1 MAFLTNLKNFMFEE
15 APAKNNE
22 LQEKV
27 DINEKQPSNNASKTN
42 AIRSIKTHI
51 IKTMGLLTF
60 TSYNREAFIAPEY
73 NLDEI
78 REASEADSYIK
89 MALMKYSYL
98 IYKAGWTLK
107 GEDEKVSYL
116 NQRFRMMS
124 FSTGKPMDILF
135 QEVADDMVRY
145 SNAFLVKARVDSIPG
160 INAKP
165 IFGNKKV
172 IGGYYRVDPAS
183 IVIERDKSGNVKRY
197 RQGYGDN
204 ERYFSP
210 NDMIHFYMD
219 RDANNAFGTPR
230 IIAALEDVQLLRKI
244 EGNVVSLIYRFS
256 RPIFHW
262 KIGLNQQGMQATD
275 PEIDEA
281 KRKAESMSY
290 ESMVVTNEKTEIKA
304 VGAEGTALNAEGY
317 LKYFEERVWTAL
329 GVSATQMGRGTDKSS
344 ADSMDEQAHDVVKY
358 IQRIL
363 SALYEN
369 FVLGELLLE
378 GGYNP
383 ISNENDL
390 VKYEF
395 EEISLDT
402 KIKKEN
408 HEMTRFQGNMTT
420 LEEARRTMGM
430 KDTPEDEE
438 RLYKN
443 LIEKNAR
450 LAEIDRTA
458 EHQKEMQEMSLNA
471 QREMAKENAKAA
483 ASNKAETK
491 TGSKGGSTK
500 PKSTKQQG
508 PNKDAEN
515 KNRPENQHGKTSVK
529 IKESLDMQEKTF
541 TACSKKN
548 FKKEYTQLFK
558 KYSNLRNDIKEGED
572 IDLLM
577 PISREDMAN
586 QIFKYINTYSMEG
599 VTDALNAVQKLEGK
613 HLVMPSTYPILEDFY
628 DEVKTSLKSTLVSI
642 KEKLQD
648 EENDID
654 AVFDTYEYRIR
665 FLTDFVIRKVY
676 WYSYIKTGA
685 ELGIEKAYVL
695 FNSKDDKKGNNT
707 IVDTKAFTYDDI
719 PAYHAFCNC
728 ELTFSKKEYD
738 KHKEKLDNE

>member
-1 MAFLTNLKNFMFEE
+1 MALLKNLKNFMFEE
-15 APAKNNE
+15 NVKPNNA
-22 LQEKV
+22 LSI
-27 DINEKQPSNNASKTN
+27 DEKQKQSNNAAKKNTIS
-42 AIRSIKTHI
+42 AIKSHI
-51 IKTMGLLTF
+51 IKSMGLLTF

-78 REASEADSYIK
+78 RAASEADSYIK

-107 GEDEKVSYL
+107 GEDDRVTYL

-135 QEVADDMVRY
+135 QEIADDMVRY

-172 IGGYYRVDPAS
+172 IGGYYRVDPSS
-183 IVIERDKSGNVKRY
+183 IIIERDKSGNVKRY
-197 RQGYGDN
+197 RQGVGED

-244 EGNVVSLIYRFS
+244 EGNIVSLIYRFS

-262 KIGLNQQGMQATD
+262 KIGNAQQGMQATE
-275 PEIDEA
+275 PEIEEA
-281 KRKAESMSY
+281 KRKAENMSY
-290 ESMVVTNEKTEIKA
+290 ESMVITNEKTEIKA
-304 VGAEGTALNAEGY
+304 IGAEGTALNAEGY

-363 SALYEN
+363 AALYEN

-383 ISNENDL
+383 IMNEEDL

-408 HEMTRFQGNMTT
+408 HEMTRWQGNMTT

-430 KDTPEDEE
+430 KDSPDSED

-443 LIEKNAR
+443 LIEKNSR
-450 LAEIDRTA
+450 LEEIDRTA
-458 EHQKEMQEMSLNA
+458 EHQMNLQKMSIDAQKEI
-471 QREMAKENAKAA
+471 AKNNAKASA
-483 ASNKAETK
+483 ENKTQGA

-529 IKESLDMQEKTF
+529 IKESLNMEEKTF
-541 TACSKKN
+541 KGFTKKN
-548 FKKEYTQLFK
+548 FKKEYDLLFK
-558 KYSNLRNDIKEGED
+558 KYSNLRNDIKEQED
-572 IDLLM
+572 VDLIM
-577 PISREDMAN
+577 PLSRDEMAN
-586 QIFKYINTYSMEG
+586 QIIQYINNSSVDG
-599 VTDALNAVQKLEGK
+599 VNDAIKDINSLRDK
-613 HLVMPSTYPILEDFY
+613 HQPLPKNYPILNDFY
-628 DEVKTSLKSTLVSI
+628 EEVNESLKATLTSI

-648 EENDID
+648 ESNDID

-665 FLTDFVIRKVY
+665 FLADYVTRKAY
-676 WYSYIKTGA
+676 WYSYVKTGA
-685 ELGIEKAYVL
+685 ELDIKKAYVL
-695 FNSKDDKKGNNT
+695 FNSKDDKKGNKT
-707 IVDTKAFTYDDI
+707 IIDTESFTYEDI

-728 ELTFSKKEYD
+728 EVTFDKKEYD
-738 KHKEKLDNE
+738 KHKEQQDD